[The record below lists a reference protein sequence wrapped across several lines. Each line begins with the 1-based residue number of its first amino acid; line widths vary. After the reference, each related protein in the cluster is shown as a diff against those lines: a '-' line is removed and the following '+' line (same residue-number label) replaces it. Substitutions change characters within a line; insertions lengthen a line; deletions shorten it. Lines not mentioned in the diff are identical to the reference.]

1 MSKSMDN
8 NYEEEILSFDA
19 NELQKYEPN
28 RYPFLYIDRVTE
40 CVPGK
45 YAKGYKNLTNN
56 EWFFPKHY
64 EGHSFMPA
72 AIQTEALSQMVTI
85 AFTTLPGVDRVDV
98 KGAKWSA
105 KFHKEI
111 YPGDRL
117 DIEAFVKKFTRGVG
131 VGYANGYVDGELAVE
146 VEVTMVIPCI
156 FEKYRP
162 RKNMEE
168 R

>member
-1 MSKSMDN
+1 MNKN
-8 NYEEEILSFDA
+8 NDKKVLSFGA

-40 CVPGK
+40 CVPGE

-56 EWFFPKHY
+56 EWFFPYHY

-85 AFTTLPGVDRVDV
+85 AFTTLPGIESVDV
-98 KGAKWSA
+98 KGSRWSA
-105 KFHKEI
+105 KFHREI

-117 DIEAFVKKFTRGVG
+117 DIEAYVKSYTRGVG
-131 VGYANGYVDGELAVE
+131 KGYAKGYVDNELACE
-146 VEVTMVIPCI
+146 VEVTLVIPCV
-156 FEKYRP
+156 FDQFRP
-162 RKNMEE
+162 SKRT
-168 R
+168 